1 MLKKKFTKNSLTALT
16 MVSAIVFM
24 PAANAA
30 LAYSENFE
38 SPLLADMAPNTDIGN
53 YKIGNIVNGG
63 AGWFPGTFG
72 APANYNTGY
81 SAIVS
86 GEGDVAQGAQ
96 QLSIFTDANGWS
108 PFTGGP
114 GVTIQ
119 TFVSNDLG
127 LITGDMVGN
136 TYSFSFD
143 GKLGNIVDST
153 MGAQAEVFVKVLK
166 SSDFSYIEL
175 ANNKFD
181 SDTLL
186 TTAWSGGSINLLV
199 DAGMVG
205 ETLQIGFN
213 TTATDWDASG
223 VFYDNLEFAPA
234 VPVPAAVW
242 LFGSG
247 LLGLVGVARRRK
259 S

>member
-1 MLKKKFTKNSLTALT
+1 MFQKHFNKSSLTAIAMAT
-16 MVSAIVFM
+16 AVAYA
-24 PAANAA
+24 PASNAA
-30 LAYSENFE
+30 LAYSTDFE
-38 SPLLADMAPNTDIGN
+38 SPLLGDMVGNTDIYN

-63 AGWFPGTFG
+63 AGWFPGTVG

-86 GEGDVAQGAQ
+86 GEGDVAQGDQ
-96 QLSIFTDANGWS
+96 QLSIFNDYNSWS
-108 PFTGGP
+108 PFTAGP

-119 TFVSNDLG
+119 TFVSNDIG

-153 MGAQAEVFVKVLK
+153 MGAQAEAFVKVLK
-166 SSDFSYIEL
+166 SSDSSWIEL
-175 ANNKFD
+175 ANNTFD
-181 SDTLL
+181 SDALL
-186 TTAWSGGSINLLV
+186 TAAWSGGSIDLLV

-205 ETLQIGFN
+205 ETLQFGFN
-213 TTATDWDASG
+213 STATDWDASG

-247 LLGLVGVARRRK
+247 LLGLVGVARRKK